1 MDMKILKTAAEELNE
16 IPVFFCSFVLFC
28 FLGFLKLE
36 RRRKRKKLLIL
47 FP

>member
-28 FLGFLKLE
+28 FLNEDGQNE
-36 RRRKRKKLLIL
+36 
-47 FP
+47 PY